1 MARLHVGPKC
11 EHLPTLQGATTMP
24 SFGPTERG
32 ERRKA
37 NFLRKEG
44 FFGALGPFGYPTK
57 ANADVRFG
65 PASSA
70 VMC

>member
-1 MARLHVGPKC
+1 
-11 EHLPTLQGATTMP
+11 MP

-70 VMC
+70 AMC